1 MDAVNYIVKLIIIPC
16 IILSVKGV
24 HAQKNETYL
33 RVNTG
38 INFQMLD
45 NPFFKFETNKYSG
58 LTFVT
63 EPCHNFNIEI
73 SQPQRFSD
81 KWGLIYNANY
91 SWADMGYI
99 GRSNII
105 GGGSATFNFGG
116 SAGMSGYL
124 MGLSFGAGVSYTEKL
139 FNDRLWVE
147 YAIIPS
153 LRTYFL
159 GNSISDTAI
168 SNTGHRTK
176 LLLPSSNP
184 HNYKEDMPYVIHNK
198 LNFIL
203 KNSLSFQYHFKGRTY
218 LMASFVYDIGLPNK
232 AFERSFYTYSELDH
246 ENPIAFDKAV
256 FSNSDMQWN
265 IGVGINISRNKKL
278 HGQWKVKK

>member
-1 MDAVNYIVKLIIIPC
+1 MMQNLYAQDTYIRI
-16 IILSVKGV
+16 
-24 HAQKNETYL
+24 
-33 RVNTG
+33 NTG
-38 INFQMLD
+38 LNFQMFD
-45 NPFFKFETNKYSG
+45 HPFFKFESNKYSG
-58 LTFVT
+58 LTFST

-81 KWGLIYNANY
+81 KWGLIFNANY
-91 SWADMGYI
+91 SLADMGFM
-99 GRSNII
+99 GRSIVI
-105 GGGSATFNFGG
+105 GGNGSAIFSFGG

-124 MGLSFGAGVSYTEKL
+124 TGVSLGAGLTYTEKL
-139 FNDRLWVE
+139 FNDRLWIE

-153 LRTYFL
+153 VKTYFL
-159 GNSISDTAI
+159 GRYLSDTAI
-168 SNTGHRTK
+168 TNPSHRTI
-176 LLLPSSNP
+176 LDLPSSTP
-184 HNYKEDMPYVIHNK
+184 HNFYEDMPYKVYHK

-232 AFERSFYTYSELDH
+232 AFERSFYTYSELDP

-265 IGVGINISRNKKL
+265 LGLGINLTRNKKL
-278 HGQWKVKK
+278 HGQWKVKNRK